1 VHLQATQPKIPPRLV
16 IPPAPS
22 HACIGG
28 LTSRPMQDKRKA
40 KSCPR
45 GPNHLS
51 RPPQSLLSPSPPY
64 ARKKVKRKKG
74 KNTHE
79 IVPQSS
85 RAAGALMASSSLH
98 YFVHTLVKKRD
109 QRKSSS
115 GALMASYLL
124 IPPANF
130 RIFQEIQHRTSQP
143 FILEKIHHLEPGPTL
158 PPALPAFPSLA
169 CDPLNPLFE
178 GKPRHSLFHALHP
191 PNKCPRVCF
200 FPESHH
206 QQASD
211 SFFFMRTKWVPM
223 RAG

>member
-1 VHLQATQPKIPPRLV
+1 
-16 IPPAPS
+16 
-22 HACIGG
+22 
-28 LTSRPMQDKRKA
+28 MQDKRK
-40 KSCPR
+40 SQI
-45 GPNHLS
+45 LS
-51 RPPQSLLSPSPPY
+51 SWTKPPFEAPQSLLSPSPPY
-64 ARKKVKRKKG
+64 ARKKVGKKKEKKG
-74 KNTHE
+74 TK
-79 IVPQSS
+79 SS
-85 RAAGALMASSSLH
+85 PNLRERRLDGVQLIALLR
-98 YFVHTLVKKRD
+98 TLVKKRD

-115 GALMASYLL
+115 GALMASYSYRL
-124 IPPANF
+124 PNF

-178 GKPRHSLFHALHP
+178 GKLARHSRFHALHP